1 MSHNNLLR
9 LFIVWHDVLSLV
21 ISLIHPFMISYV
33 TVHSN
38 RLLRRLITGGPV
50 NPFITNKEQS
60 SSRYH
65 FTHFLEC
72 RQMIMTMLT
81 IINRDNAKTA
91 PPIAAIVM
99 IHWVPIVIEFNLPTC
114 ACLLLIKLSV
124 LCVLTGLIGQ

>member
-1 MSHNNLLR
+1 
-9 LFIVWHDVLSLV
+9 
-21 ISLIHPFMISYV
+21 
-33 TVHSN
+33 
-38 RLLRRLITGGPV
+38 
-50 NPFITNKEQS
+50 
-60 SSRYH
+60 
-65 FTHFLEC
+65 
-72 RQMIMTMLT
+72 MIMTMLT